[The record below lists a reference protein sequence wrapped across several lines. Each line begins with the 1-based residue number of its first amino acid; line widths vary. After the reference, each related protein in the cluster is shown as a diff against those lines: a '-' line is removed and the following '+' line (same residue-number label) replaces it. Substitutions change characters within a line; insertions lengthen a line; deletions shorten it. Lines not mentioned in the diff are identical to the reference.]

1 MMMRINDC
9 DDISGD
15 NDVDDCATICGD
27 DSDDVLLFCR
37 TSTCVVVVPAA
48 NIGPPSSAHTLP
60 LKTLHRDQD
69 DEEGFRR
76 RVFHQ
81 RWDES
86 RSGGIFA
93 PLEKLQLRQ
102 AADRP
107 AYYHFITSC

>member
-1 MMMRINDC
+1 MIMMM
-9 DDISGD
+9 
-15 NDVDDCATICGD
+15 TPMMMFCG
-27 DSDDVLLFCR
+27 

-48 NIGPPSSAHTLP
+48 NIGPPSSSAHTLP

-81 RWDES
+81 RWNES

-93 PLEKLQLRQ
+93 PLEKLQLGQ

-107 AYYHFITSC
+107 FLSKGAIHPWAGGCGRKAQQSPGEE

>member
-1 MMMRINDC
+1 MIMMMMVQNIMLQMMMMMM
-9 DDISGD
+9 
-15 NDVDDCATICGD
+15 TPMMMFCG
-27 DSDDVLLFCR
+27 

-76 RVFHQ
+76 RVGSFHQ
-81 RWDES
+81 RWNES